1 VKLFFLFGG
10 QYRRSIEAMP
20 EERTYSPEEI
30 VHDCKLME
38 AIWEEIRNDLTN
50 KPQLAMAYATC
61 STLADLIEIK
71 LDHVENEEGESI
83 WPGGTDRG
91 YFLEK
96 LIGLTSSFG
105 ELTEKVLAN
114 KDYQR
119 ELSFVYTEISKLGNA
134 LPNFQ
139 DGYKAFVRDKKLE

>member
-1 VKLFFLFGG
+1 
-10 QYRRSIEAMP
+10 MP
-20 EERTYSPEEI
+20 EQRTYAPEEI
-30 VHDCKLME
+30 VHDCKVIE

-50 KPQLAMAYATC
+50 KSQVAIAYATC

-71 LDHVENEEGESI
+71 LDHLESERI

-96 LIGLTSSFG
+96 LTSLMGYFG
-105 ELTEKVLAN
+105 FLTEKVLAGQ
-114 KDYQR
+114 DYQR
-119 ELSFVYTEISKLGNA
+119 ELGFLYADIVKLGSA
-134 LPNFQ
+134 LPDFR

>member
-1 VKLFFLFGG
+1 
-10 QYRRSIEAMP
+10 MP
-20 EERTYSPEEI
+20 DERTYSPEDI

-38 AIWEEIRNDLTN
+38 AIWGEIRNDLTN
-50 KPQLAMAYATC
+50 KAQLAMAYATC

-71 LDHVENEEGESI
+71 LDHVESEESEPI

-96 LIGLTSSFG
+96 LIGFTSSFG
-105 ELTEKVLAN
+105 ELTEKVLAG

-119 ELSFVYTEISKLGNA
+119 ELGFVYTEISKLGNA
-134 LPNFQ
+134 LPNFR
-139 DGYKAFVRDKKLE
+139 DGYKAFVRDRKLE

>member
-1 VKLFFLFGG
+1 M
-10 QYRRSIEAMP
+10 A
-20 EERTYSPEEI
+20 EERTYSPEDI

-50 KPQLAMAYATC
+50 KAQLAMAYATC

-71 LDHVENEEGESI
+71 LDHVEIEEGERL

-96 LIGLTSSFG
+96 LTSFRSSFG
-105 ELTEKVLAN
+105 ELTEIVLAG
-114 KDYQR
+114 KDYER
-119 ELSFVYTEISKLGNA
+119 ELSFVYADISKLGNA